1 MREYVLQKTGISA
14 TLEKLFSRYSGKKL
28 FSVRSF
34 KYKFRRMYKKKTE
47 RFKLRALIA
56 LLIFYGIDR
65 NSYVFANTLKKV
77 IGLSEKRGKYW
88 YDVHDDTFLY
98 RFLNELT
105 KRGWIE
111 KIEITPQLRKE
122 LTKIE
127 LQPDGSF
134 RRRVIKSKF
143 AYRFK
148 NIGKYEPLTEECL
161 KDERFVGVTG
171 RFTLELIRYLPPL
184 LDLILIYNKELL
196 TVLKKVLEIVYQR
209 KAMVISKAEER
220 EKYMQQVTIFLDNL
234 SRARELLRL
243 EKRIPTYKRKFY
255 RSIKKLSESMN
266 LQKNTKP
273 QVT

>member
-105 KRGWIE
+105 KSGWIE

-122 LTKIE
+122 LSKVE
-127 LQPDGSF
+127 LQADGTF
-134 RRRVIKSKF
+134 CKRVIKSKF

-148 NIGKYEPLTEECL
+148 DI
-161 KDERFVGVTG
+161 
-171 RFTLELIRYLPPL
+171 
-184 LDLILIYNKELL
+184 
-196 TVLKKVLEIVYQR
+196 
-209 KAMVISKAEER
+209 
-220 EKYMQQVTIFLDNL
+220 EKY
-234 SRARELLRL
+234 
-243 EKRIPTYKRKFY
+243 
-255 RSIKKLSESMN
+255 
-266 LQKNTKP
+266 KP
-273 QVT
+273 LAE

>member
-105 KRGWIE
+105 KSGWIE

-122 LTKIE
+122 LSKVE
-127 LQPDGSF
+127 LQADGTF
-134 RRRVIKSKF
+134 CKRVIKSKF

-148 NIGKYEPLTEECL
+148 DIEKYKPLAEEYL
-161 KDERFVGVTG
+161 KNEKSASAAE
-171 RFTLELIRYLPPL
+171 RFTLNQIKYLPPL
-184 LDLILIYNKELL
+184 LDLILMYGEEFL
-196 TVLKKVLEIVYQR
+196 TLLKKVLELVYQH
-209 KAMVISKAEER
+209 KAMLISKAEER
-220 EKYMQQVTIFLDNL
+220 EKYMQQVAMFLNNL
-234 SRARELLRL
+234 SKRGELSRL
-243 EKRIPTYKRKFY
+243 EKRIPAYKRKFY
-255 RSIKKLSESMN
+255 RYIKKLSESMN